1 MIVARLKPNEL
12 REFLFGK
19 TLNCYDPESRV
30 HIATAHYGQDGVC
43 RMTFSDG
50 TEDTGVF
57 GLTDDI
63 YWTQYKRFRSGTLN
77 KFYLESVAPQI
88 AQAFHTDGRRA
99 FLQTPLPTLENETLE
114 SR

>member
-1 MIVARLKPNEL
+1 MARLNPSEV
-12 REFLFGK
+12 REFLVGK
-19 TLNCYDPESRV
+19 TLNCYDPESLV
-30 HIATAHYGQDGVC
+30 HISTAHYGLDGVC

-57 GLTDDI
+57 GLADDI

-77 KFYLESVAPQI
+77 QFYLEGLAPQM

-99 FLQTPLPTLENETLE
+99 FLQTPLSTLEMDALE
-114 SR
+114 GR

>member
-1 MIVARLKPNEL
+1 MARLNPDEL

-19 TLNCYDPESRV
+19 TLNCYDPESRAL
-30 HIATAHYGQDGVC
+30 ISTAHYGEDGVC
-43 RMTFSDG
+43 RMIFSDG

-77 KFYLESVAPQI
+77 QFYLERVSPQI

-99 FLQTPLPTLENETLE
+99 FLQTPLSTLEIEPLE